1 MKKKIISILAL
12 CTFVFSSFTLNVQA
26 QNKER
31 VTFGID
37 LTDVQEE
44 DMLKEFGVSAD
55 KVSIDRVTNDDIVK
69 QLGLDPN
76 DKSNYQGGCYS
87 SSYVKL
93 TNDNGV
99 IVTANNLT
107 EVTGLMLSNALLT
120 SGVINAEVK
129 ASSPFSVTGTSAL
142 SGILKGFEAL
152 QGEEL
157 SLKNKKTA
165 QKEIE
170 TTSTLAD
177 EIGFDEAAT
186 VINDVKT
193 EIIKESPKTEKEI
206 SSIVNDVTSD
216 YKIELSEEQKTS
228 ITNLMV
234 DINNLDIDY
243 GKVKDTL
250 SNLSD
255 QLSNAL
261 EETGTKL
268 SDSGFFQKIIDSI
281 GDFFRSI
288 GDFFKS
294 LFSNDSETPD
304 TTPESN
310 EGLDTPTDATPESEN
325 IEDVTNDTEVPLDTE
340 TPTES
345 PVDNSTPDSNAD
357 SNSDDNNT
365 ENEAPVSDS
374 TSNDAFNE
382 SAPEVEVIN

>member
-1 MKKKIISILAL
+1 MKKKIISMLAL
-12 CTFVFSSFTLNVQA
+12 CAFVFSGFTMNVQA

-37 LTDVQEE
+37 LTDVQEQ
-44 DMLKEFGVSAD
+44 DMLKEFGVSSD
-55 KVSIDRVTNDDIVK
+55 KVSIDRITNDDIVK

-99 IVTANNLT
+99 VVTAQNLT
-107 EVTGLMLSNALLT
+107 EVTGLMLSNALIT

-129 ASSPFSVTGTSAL
+129 ASSPFPVTGTSAL

-193 EIIKESPKTEKEI
+193 EIIKENPKNEEEV
-206 SSIVNDVTSD
+206 SSIVNDITNG
-216 YKIELSEEQKTS
+216 YKIDLSDEQKAS
-228 ITNLMV
+228 ITSLMV

-250 SNLSD
+250 TNISN

-261 EETGTKL
+261 EEAGTKL
-268 SDSGFFQKIIDSI
+268 SESGFFQKIIDSI
-281 GDFFRSI
+281 GDFFRGIS
-288 GDFFKS
+288 DWFKS
-294 LFSNDSETPD
+294 LFSNDSVTPD
-304 TTPESN
+304 TNTESN
-310 EGLDTPTDATPESEN
+310 ETLDTSTTPENEN
-325 IEDVTNDTEVPLDTE
+325 VEDITTDTEE
-340 TPTES
+340 TPAES
-345 PVDNSTPDSNAD
+345 PVDDATQDSNVD
-357 SNSDDNNT
+357 LNVDTNNT
-365 ENEAPVSDS
+365 ENGAPDSDN

-382 SAPEVEVIN
+382 SSPEVEVIN

>member
-129 ASSPFSVTGTSAL
+129 ASSPFPVTGTSAL

-261 EETGTKL
+261 EEAGTKL

>member
-1 MKKKIISILAL
+1 MKKKIVSILAL
-12 CTFVFSSFTLNVQA
+12 CAFVFSSFTMNVQA

-129 ASSPFSVTGTSAL
+129 ASSPFPVTGTSAL

-193 EIIKESPKTEKEI
+193 EIIKESPKNEEEV
-206 SSIVNDVTSD
+206 SYIVNDVTSD
-216 YKIELSEEQKTS
+216 YKIELTEEQKAS

-243 GKVKDTL
+243 SKVKDTL
-250 SNLSD
+250 NNLSD

-261 EETGTKL
+261 EEAGTKL

-281 GDFFRSI
+281 GDFFRGI

-294 LFSNDSETPD
+294 LFSNDSESSG

-310 EGLDTPTDATPESEN
+310 ETLD
-325 IEDVTNDTEVPLDTE
+325 

-345 PVDNSTPDSNAD
+345 PVDDSTPDSNVD
-357 SNSDDNNT
+357 SNSDNNNTTT
-365 ENEAPVSDS
+365 ENEAPVSDN

-382 SAPEVEVIN
+382 SAPQVEVIN